1 MSDASL
7 HSWAAMIPW
16 APLRGLAERH
26 REVFWLGCLLLA
38 ASAVTHFMWL
48 SYPHEVVF
56 DEVHFGKFV
65 TAYCCTGERFFDIHP
80 PHAKLLIAGA
90 AKLTGFHGGLSF
102 AEIGQTYG
110 SISPLSLRLMPA
122 LAGTFLPLLVFVLL
136 LQLGARGAA
145 AFFGGAAALL
155 DNALTVQTRIISLD
169 GLLLLSIFGSLS
181 LWLAAARVPL
191 GRSRLP
197 LLAAAGAAAGLA
209 VGVKFTG
216 LVAPGM
222 LVALLAARWLHR
234 PTFRQ
239 LKTTLTDLLV
249 LAICAAVVY
258 GAGWALHFSLL
269 PNPGSGDAWRVP
281 KFERPLPISFV
292 REVAALHRIMF
303 DANYGLEA
311 KHPDESAWW
320 EWPLMRTS
328 VFYWQHNNPDGRVAA
343 IYMLGNPLL
352 WWGSTIL
359 LLSLMADLAVRR
371 LFSVRALGQAGM
383 PTLWIPLLGYAA
395 ALGPLVKVPRALF
408 LYHYMTPL
416 IFALVA
422 IALWLDAG
430 GFFSGGSIWRQPRRV
445 YVAIGALAFVFLVFS
460 PLTYGFLLPAS
471 WR

>member
-1 MSDASL
+1 MLLWRRAGRRPEL
-7 HSWAAMIPW
+7 FKMTTKFAVA
-16 APLRGLAERH
+16 
-26 REVFWLGCLLLA
+26 LLLVLSA
-38 ASAVTHFMWL
+38 ATHLVWL
-48 SYPHEVVF
+48 TAPREVVF

-90 AKLTGFHGGLSF
+90 AKLTGFHGGVSF

-155 DNALTVQTRIISLD
+155 DNPLTVQTRIISLD

-216 LVAPGM
+216 LVVPGV

-303 DANYGLEA
+303 DANY
-311 KHPDESAWW
+311 
-320 EWPLMRTS
+320 
-328 VFYWQHNNPDGRVAA
+328 
-343 IYMLGNPLL
+343 
-352 WWGSTIL
+352 
-359 LLSLMADLAVRR
+359 
-371 LFSVRALGQAGM
+371 
-383 PTLWIPLLGYAA
+383 
-395 ALGPLVKVPRALF
+395 
-408 LYHYMTPL
+408 
-416 IFALVA
+416 
-422 IALWLDAG
+422 
-430 GFFSGGSIWRQPRRV
+430 
-445 YVAIGALAFVFLVFS
+445 
-460 PLTYGFLLPAS
+460 
-471 WR
+471 